1 MKKRISLVLFLLL
14 TVIMVFTFAACNQHT
29 NKELPGNVG
38 GDNNGT
44 STSTLTPSLKFN
56 FPIAPSSIFSSIFVE
71 EFELERYVQHSVVYT
86 DEDGA
91 TVRETPLGGV
101 TKDMVDAADL
111 EKLKTVGHH
120 DIHVTTTHEGTVL
133 KGLFELHLKDKSG
146 AISLVNYTFDLRD
159 KSDATKVAT
168 AYFGTTDGSKA
179 SVNVEKGAVIH
190 SWSEFVNSF
199 QMSMAGKA
207 LTSVS
212 DGTVTLSAKSEDEF
226 PYTIS
231 KDTTFTTNWTDDVVS
246 VTYDLNLPEE
256 ADIQSDKVDPRVYFE
271 EEGFTGKL
279 SVERGIGIARQPERE
294 KLDVLNG
301 YYFAGWFDSAT
312 ETLFDFNAFI
322 GQTDVTLRAKWVAA
336 TYSFTLYTMGGEFF
350 QNLKP
355 SVDDNGQTI
364 TADNAKELGYTV
376 IESSSR
382 FGFSDGKLNRVTFTG
397 FNYGIDYDKYVA
409 EVTISATGKKVMLKF
424 SEIYTPNA
432 KSSVFFKG
440 ESDSEY
446 LVLDNLFT
454 DYHCVT
460 PLERINKVST
470 EQPVAYLRWK
480 FDAPENDEE
489 EYQRRISDWYTK
501 LLFKDGISVKADG
514 SLRIDKINDYSVHE
528 LIIPATLTFGGK
540 ERPVSEIGYNSCSN
554 ANALTKIDMSK
565 AVNLT
570 TIGAI
575 AFAHNTN
582 LTDVVFPTDNNIVD
596 VGSNAFVDTRYENEF
611 FYANY
616 GATFIVINKMI
627 YKYVGWDAEY
637 TESIDLSN
645 PSEYYKRGDMQ
656 FAMPEQ
662 IAMFNA
668 QLAAVETIVGGA
680 FANCKS
686 LVEFSLPSGVKEIKN
701 DAFSGLTNLVKF
713 NIPKDSQLTAVGE
726 TAFDGSGIMMA
737 SAESNL
743 YNPTY
748 DAILV
753 GDVYYRQ
760 LNTSANAVTVPEKYT
775 VGEGDDAI
783 TFTVKYIAANAFSGC
798 GVLSEIN
805 FEKEENIL
813 SIGKDAFLDTKFIE
827 KQNDA
832 FTVVN
837 GIMNAYF
844 TTNATGEN
852 VVVPSSVEVISTNAF
867 NTYARYFNTLQI
879 NSTVKRIEDYA
890 FIGAHSLK
898 SVIFTDVVK
907 GVGKLDGAPV
917 IDEYTFANSSGKMFS
932 ATLFFNAAVIDYFKA
947 LASGAESSDDAI
959 TRSWLNLYTMY
970 PDSFQD
976 EGISSIRIDERV
988 VSNLLLKTNKTDNAF
1003 TDKYCEILENGEE
1016 KLIENAL
1023 IVTRKTGVNSTAP
1036 LGWLANNMSME
1047 LVSGTTNKYALKFKY
1062 NGSTDGCV
1070 DYIVTVYN
1078 AIQDANNS
1086 ANNLKFYT
1094 SANYE
1099 TDRTKTVSANGLN
1112 DMNSK
1117 YWFEGISGQVKDS
1130 TYPTFYTSYAGGQIK
1145 FVYLDINGKKET
1157 IDVSTPNDF
1166 NTRIAASAKET
1177 TLTVNFHGLG
1187 TYRFKF
1193 TYTVVIPKYVE
1204 MTQSEA
1210 VVIPVNGAAEH
1221 YLDDFSINMK
1231 KEDGFV
1237 DTVRISANKFTFE
1250 SVDDAKISGISGVVT
1265 SVLGMH
1271 KLEIQYSGN
1280 DATGVLKLM
1289 LNYIIVAEADSN
1301 SFDYDIVNEKQRTA
1315 TITRWKGEANPIT
1328 IVVPSTCMI
1337 GDKEYTVVQ
1346 IGDIS
1351 ETVQGVFENFR
1362 TLSAIYLP
1370 ETIEKIGVN
1379 TFAGCTLL
1387 SGVYTA
1393 SKTDAEGI
1401 SIPATE
1407 YNAESGTGYFEK
1419 VGAEYT
1425 EVVDGTTWTIQPA
1438 VLKSLDIDGLVFGN
1452 TLVIAGDYVINANE
1466 HKKFRIIGIESGLKI
1481 DAERGSIDVYLP
1493 DTIYQEVNIVDKND
1507 VAITPI
1513 FVSSGSEY
1521 LFKTIDRVP
1530 DKLTVLSTGA
1540 FKNCISL
1547 KHLDLSGATGLEI
1560 IGIMAFY
1567 NSGLVS
1573 IDLSKNTKLKQI
1585 ENQTFQN
1592 NTKLESVK
1600 LPVYLESI
1608 GISAFDGCVLLAS
1621 VTGQDIYLK
1630 TISQMAFNRCF
1641 SLTRFELFTGITSV
1655 GSNAFASCGALTVYS
1670 RLAKSASANWDASWN
1685 AECPVVWNCLSND
1698 AAEDGCVYAV
1708 INGIRYRLDFSDVN
1722 NKVATV
1728 VGQPFNLSG
1737 SIVIPE
1743 SVSFTVQINGVN
1755 VPSTFKVTAI
1765 GESAFAGNT
1774 KITSVKVTST
1784 LTSIEARAFDG
1795 CTALASFT
1803 FTDSNGLENVSVS
1816 AFDGCTSLESKPKPG
1831 QME

>member
-14 TVIMVFTFAACNQHT
+14 TVIMVFTFAACNQQT
-29 NKELPGNVG
+29 NKKELPDNVG
-38 GDNNGT
+38 GGNNGT
-44 STSTLTPSLKFN
+44 GTSTLTPSLKFD

-71 EFELERYVQHSVVYT
+71 EFELERYVQYSVVYT
-86 DEDGA
+86 DEHGA

-101 TKDMVDAADL
+101 TKEMVDEADL
-111 EKLKTVGHH
+111 KKLTTVGHH

-212 DGTVTLSAKSEDEF
+212 DGDITLSAKSEDNF

-246 VTYDLNLPEE
+246 VTYDLNFPGE
-256 ADIQSDKVDPRVYFE
+256 ADVQSDKVDPRTYFE
-271 EEGFTGKL
+271 EGGEFYGKL
-279 SVERGIGIARQPERE
+279 SVARGIGVALQPERE

-301 YYFAGWFDSAT
+301 YYFAGWFNSAT

-322 GQTDVTLRAKWVAA
+322 GQSDVVLKAKWVAA

-364 TADNAKELGYTV
+364 TVDNAKELGYTV

-397 FNYGIDYDKYVA
+397 FNYGLNYDDYVA

-424 SEIYTPNA
+424 SEIYTPNT

-440 ESDSEY
+440 ESDSKY
-446 LVLDNLFT
+446 LVLDDLFT
-454 DYHCVT
+454 DYQCVT

-480 FDAPENDEE
+480 FDAPANDEA
-489 EYQRRISDWYTK
+489 EYQSRISDWYTK

-540 ERPVSEIGYNSCSN
+540 ERPVTEIGFNSCSN

-565 AVNLT
+565 ATNLT
-570 TIGAI
+570 TIGAS
-575 AFAHNTN
+575 AFAHDTH
-582 LTDVVFPTDNNIVD
+582 LTEVVFPTDNNIED
-596 VGSNAFVDTRYENEF
+596 VGNNAFWDTKFENDYT
-611 FYANY
+611 YANY
-616 GATFIVINKMI
+616 GASFIVINKMI
-627 YKYVGWDAEY
+627 YKYVGGD
-637 TESIDLSN
+637 TDVIDLSK
-645 PSEYYKRGDMQ
+645 PEEYYVMANSMRMT
-656 FAMPEQ
+656 PEQ
-662 IAMFNA
+662 RAQFNA

-686 LVEFSLPSGVKEIKN
+686 LVEFSLPAGVKEIKN
-701 DAFSGLTNLVKF
+701 DAFSGLSDLVIF
-713 NIPKDSQLTAVGE
+713 NVPANSKLTAVGE
-726 TAFDGSGIMMA
+726 TAFDGSGIMTA

-748 DAILV
+748 DAIFV
-753 GDVYYRQ
+753 GNVYYRQ

-798 GVLSEIN
+798 NVLSDIS

-813 SIGKDAFLDTKFIE
+813 GIGKDAFLDTKFIE
-827 KQNDA
+827 EQDDA

-852 VVVPSSVEVISTNAF
+852 VVVPSTVEVISMNAF

-898 SVIFTDVVK
+898 SVIFTDIVK

-947 LASGAESSDDAI
+947 LASGAESTDDAI

-988 VSNLLLKTNKTDNAF
+988 VANLLLKTDKTKNAF
-1003 TDKYCEILENGEE
+1003 TDKYCKIVDGNEE
-1016 KLIENAL
+1016 LIENAL

-1047 LVSGTTNKYALKFKY
+1047 LVPGTTNKYALKFKY

-1078 AIQDANNS
+1078 AIQDANNA

-1099 TDRTKTVSANGLN
+1099 TDQTKSVSANGLN

-1210 VVIPVNGAAEH
+1210 VVIPVNGAAES

-1237 DTVRISANKFTFE
+1237 DSIRISANRFTFT
-1250 SVDDAKISGISGVVT
+1250 SVDDAKINGISEVVT

-1280 DATGVLKLM
+1280 DAASVLKLT

-1301 SFDYDIVNEKQRTA
+1301 SFEYAIVNEKQRTA
-1315 TITRWKGEANPIT
+1315 RITRWKGEANPIT

-1351 ETVQGVFENFR
+1351 ETIQGVFENFR

-1393 SKTDAEGI
+1393 SITDAEEI

-1407 YNAESGTGYFEK
+1407 YDEASGKGYFEK
-1419 VGAEYT
+1419 VGREYT

-1438 VLKSLDIDGLVFGN
+1438 VLKSLAIEGLVLGN
-1452 TLVIAGDYVINANE
+1452 TLVIGSDYVINANE
-1466 HKKFRIIGIESGLKI
+1466 HKKFRIIGIEKGLKL
-1481 DAERGSIDVYLP
+1481 DVERGSIDVYLP

-1530 DKLTVLSTGA
+1530 DKLTVLAAGA

-1560 IGIMAFY
+1560 IGTMAFF
-1567 NSGLVS
+1567 NSGLISV
-1573 IDLSKNTKLKQI
+1573 DLSKNTKLKQI

-1600 LPVYLESI
+1600 LPVYLEVI
-1608 GISAFDGCVLLAS
+1608 GLSAFDGCVLLSS

-1630 TISQMAFNRCF
+1630 TISKMAFNRCF
-1641 SLTRFELFTGITSV
+1641 SLTRFELFTGITNI

-1670 RLAKSASANWDASWN
+1670 RLAKSAAANWDASWN
-1685 AECPVVWNCLSND
+1685 AECPVVWNCLTND
-1698 AAEDGCVYAV
+1698 AAEDGCVYAL

-1728 VGQPFNLSG
+1728 VGQPFSLSG

-1765 GESAFAGNT
+1765 GDSAFAGNT

-1784 LTSIEARAFDG
+1784 LTSIEAHAFDG

-1803 FTDSNGLENVSVS
+1803 FADSNGLENVSVS